1 MSTTTKAT
9 ATAVLATLTPA
20 IAQATHAAVRHA
32 ATAGLDTTD
41 ATAIAKEVAKEA
53 TAVVINQTNN
63 ELWYQSRVTLGAILA
78 ALAGILGLFGWAVPA
93 EMQGKVIDL
102 IVALGPVIG
111 AALALYGRWAAKK
124 PLGS

>member
-9 ATAVLATLTPA
+9 ANAVLATLTPA
-20 IAQATHAAVRHA
+20 IAAATHRAVA
-32 ATAGLDTTD
+32 QTASGLGGTE
-41 ATAIAKEVAKEA
+41 ASVIAKEVAKETA
-53 TAVVINQTNN
+53 AVVVNQTNN
-63 ELWYQSRVTLGAILA
+63 EPWYQSRVTLGAILA
-78 ALAGILGLFGWAVPA
+78 ALAGILGLFGWAFPA